1 MAQTQEEIV
10 KAPINGI
17 NLFYTDQGK
26 GVPLVFIHAFPLS
39 SAMWEPQIKQFSQN
53 YRVVAMDLRGHGES
67 DASLWHFTLDD
78 YAEDIHALL
87 THLNIKQAIFI
98 GLSMGGY
105 TLFSL
110 YRKFPEFVNAM
121 VLADT
126 RAQADSEEAKAG
138 RFAMVQTAYQYG
150 PEAIAEMMMPKILA
164 PCTIEHRK
172 DIVDRIR
179 NIILKNQAS
188 GIMVDLMAMAQRPD
202 STTLLSQV
210 SCPTLIIV
218 GDQDVATPPAEAHYM
233 QDRIPNSKLVTIPQ
247 AGHMSNLEQPE
258 AFNRALSEF
267 FAISAKRER

>member
-1 MAQTQEEIV
+1 MKAQ
-10 KAPINGI
+10 INGI
-17 NLFYTDQGK
+17 NLFYTDQGE

-53 YRVVAMDLRGHGES
+53 YRVVAIDLRGHGES
-67 DASLWHFTLDD
+67 DASLWNFTLDD

-87 THLNIKQAIFI
+87 THLNIKQAVFI

-110 YRKFPEFVNAM
+110 YRKFPELVKAM

-126 RAQADSEEAKAG
+126 RAQADTEEAKAG
-138 RFAMVQTAYQYG
+138 RFAMAQTAYQQG
-150 PEAIAEMMMPKILA
+150 PEAIAEMMTPKILA
-164 PCTIEHRK
+164 PSTIEHRK

-179 NIILKNQAS
+179 NIVLKNKAS
-188 GIMVDLMAMAQRPD
+188 GIIVDLMAMAHRPD

-218 GDQDVATPPAEAHYM
+218 GDQDVATPPPEAQYM
-233 QDRIPNSKLVTIPQ
+233 KDRIPDSTLVTIPQ
-247 AGHMSNLEQPE
+247 AGHMSNLEQPV

-267 FAISAKRER
+267 FSESAHFD